1 MGFVLPV
8 DENFLPLTDSFLA
21 TSFEQIEEMFRKE
34 PMSNFAY
41 VYMAQPMAPGVPP
54 FCLNITGTNNRFDTK
69 TVFSRWKYMLSECK
83 VHRIHVI
90 SFSGDGDTRLLTSM
104 HLSTQLYSYSS
115 DTISVKF
122 RDPFSEES
130 MKHIPQK

>member
-1 MGFVLPV
+1 
-8 DENFLPLTDSFLA
+8 
-21 TSFEQIEEMFRKE
+21 
-34 PMSNFAY
+34 
-41 VYMAQPMAPGVPP
+41 MAQPMAPGV
-54 FCLNITGTNNRFDTK
+54 TGTNNRFDAK
-69 TVFSRWKYMLSECK
+69 TVLSRWKYMLSECK